1 MWWVLV
7 YHGANGLTG
16 LRSPRVPVHLGA
28 ERAMPFVPPLILSY
42 LSIDLVFLPA
52 PFVLRGRRELEAL
65 TLSLATAIA
74 VAAPGFL
81 LFPAELA
88 YPRCDPGAWSGL
100 FALARRRALSY
111 NLVPSLHVAM
121 SGICLA
127 AYGTRCGA
135 TGRALLAAWAA
146 SIALSTLL
154 THQHHLLDVAA
165 GLALAVACKRFIYDR
180 WRAHPSRHAKTS
192 GQPVRR
198 SSAVGLM
205 LPHF

>member
-1 MWWVLV
+1 
-7 YHGANGLTG
+7 
-16 LRSPRVPVHLGA
+16 
-28 ERAMPFVPPLILSY
+28 MPFVPPMILAY

-52 PFVLRGRRELEAL
+52 PFILRSRRELEAL
-65 TLSLATAIA
+65 ALSLAAAIA
-74 VAAPGFL
+74 VAGTGFL
-81 LFPAELA
+81 LVPAELA

-127 AYGTRCGA
+127 AYGTRCDA

-154 THQHHLLDVAA
+154 THQHHLLDVTA

-180 WRAHPSRHAKTS
+180 WPARPPGTRRPPASPSAGR
-192 GQPVRR
+192 GP
-198 SSAVGLM
+198 SA
-205 LPHF
+205 